1 MLHAAQ
7 LFLIALTLNAVGSA
21 EKDKGWG
28 MLVPRRS

>member
-7 LFLIALTLNAVGSA
+7 LFLIAVTFSAAGSA

-28 MLVPRRS
+28 MLVSRRL